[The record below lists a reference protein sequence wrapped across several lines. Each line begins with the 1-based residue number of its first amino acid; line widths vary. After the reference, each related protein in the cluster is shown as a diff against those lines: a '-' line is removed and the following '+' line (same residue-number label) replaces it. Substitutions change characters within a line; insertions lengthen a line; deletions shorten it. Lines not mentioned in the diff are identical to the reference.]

1 MQPKTAR
8 PFPCT
13 SEHHLVK
20 PVKILVDALLN
31 HAENTPCFV
40 VYYCNRTGINAFSIC
55 KKKCLP
61 KKNRSQFETK
71 VSVLGSVQANC
82 VKFKRQKSEFFEK
95 SINLGGQK
103 KLSQAMRDS
112 QQTSSNA
119 VRKNEEP
126 RAEKIGVIQA

>member
-1 MQPKTAR
+1 M
-8 PFPCT
+8 
-13 SEHHLVK
+13 L
-20 PVKILVDALLN
+20 KILRVLLCIIVIGQESM
-31 HAENTPCFV
+31 HLASV
-40 VYYCNRTGINAFSIC
+40 KKNAYQ
-55 KKKCLP
+55 